1 MRSFL
6 IGSLLALSQAQTIVQ
21 IAQADPELRFLVDA
35 LVAGGL
41 VETLNGTGPFTVFAP
56 INQGFDALGRNILD
70 YVLNP
75 DHIKT
80 LDGVLTYHVVAG
92 AVTSD
97 QLHDGEVVPTLDGT
111 ETVTVH
117 IAGAEVRINNA
128 RVLRANIKASNGVIH
143 VIDNVLVPSDFA
155 LPKDDIVTTAKSVA
169 SLSTLVTAVGAA
181 GVAADL
187 SAPNGPFTVFAPNND
202 AFAKLPAA
210 ELQYLLAHPAELRAI
225 LFYHVTDH
233 RIYADEIKDYARAR
247 TLNGQELVFFVA
259 ANGTVLINGYSKVIA
274 TNVDCQNGVVH
285 VVDTVILPAAM
296 ASRAAAWAAANPALP
311 NLVQLAQSVPELST
325 LVTAVV
331 AANLVTTLSSPGP
344 FTVFAPTNDAF
355 NALPP
360 GVLSYLLNN
369 TADLT
374 AVLTYHVLA
383 GAVNSSAVTD
393 GETAKTVQGD
403 DIRFRVIGNKQ
414 RGYQIFVNEFARVIK
429 ADNFASNGIAHIID
443 QVLLP
448 ETPRRV

>member
-1 MRSFL
+1 VS
-6 IGSLLALSQAQTIVQ
+6 
-21 IAQADPELRFLVDA
+21 P
-35 LVAGGL
+35 
-41 VETLNGTGPFTVFAP
+41 
-56 INQGFDALGRNILD
+56 
-70 YVLNP
+70 
-75 DHIKT
+75 
-80 LDGVLTYHVVAG
+80 
-92 AVTSD
+92 
-97 QLHDGEVVPTLDGT
+97 
-111 ETVTVH
+111 
-117 IAGAEVRINNA
+117 
-128 RVLRANIKASNGVIH
+128 
-143 VIDNVLVPSDFA
+143 
-155 LPKDDIVTTAKSVA
+155 
-169 SLSTLVTAVGAA
+169 
-181 GVAADL
+181 
-187 SAPNGPFTVFAPNND
+187 
-202 AFAKLPAA
+202 
-210 ELQYLLAHPAELRAI
+210 LQ
-225 LFYHVTDH
+225 
-233 RIYADEIKDYARAR
+233 RAR

-429 ADNFASNGIAHIID
+429 ADNFASNGVAHIID

>member
-1 MRSFL
+1 VSTPAAP
-6 IGSLLALSQAQTIVQ
+6 ALHSRPTCS
-21 IAQADPELRFLVDA
+21 
-35 LVAGGL
+35 
-41 VETLNGTGPFTVFAP
+41 
-56 INQGFDALGRNILD
+56 NQGFDALGRNILD

-75 DHIKT
+75 DHVKT

-128 RVLRANIKASNGVIH
+128 RVLRANIKASNGAWEASSSLRRAALAVLGVASPLRRRATRPSVPAPCPSPPCAGVIH

-233 RIYADEIKDYARAR
+233 RIYADEIKDYAVRGPMTRGWQAGRQAAGALRPSPLVPPRHSPLPRPLVCPRCSARAR
-247 TLNGQELVFFVA
+247 
-259 ANGTVLINGYSKVIA
+259 
-274 TNVDCQNGVVH
+274 
-285 VVDTVILPAAM
+285 
-296 ASRAAAWAAANPALP
+296 
-311 NLVQLAQSVPELST
+311 
-325 LVTAVV
+325 
-331 AANLVTTLSSPGP
+331 
-344 FTVFAPTNDAF
+344 
-355 NALPP
+355 
-360 GVLSYLLNN
+360 
-369 TADLT
+369 
-374 AVLTYHVLA
+374 
-383 GAVNSSAVTD
+383 
-393 GETAKTVQGD
+393 
-403 DIRFRVIGNKQ
+403 
-414 RGYQIFVNEFARVIK
+414 
-429 ADNFASNGIAHIID
+429 
-443 QVLLP
+443 
-448 ETPRRV
+448 